1 MTKVKTEVT
10 LTLVKGVL
18 HVTLVFWV
26 VEVEGHFAQQ
36 ILWPI
41 AKYRCY
47 PETAKSKCNNIN
59 TLQKGLM
66 TTQFKLLSKFDT
78 TQSLKSYNCNNKQ

>member
-1 MTKVKTEVT
+1 MTQVKTEVT

-26 VEVEGHFAQQ
+26 VEVEGYFAQQ

-41 AKYRCY
+41 AKYRRY
-47 PETAKSKCNNIN
+47 PETAKSKCNNISM
-59 TLQKGLM
+59 LEKGLM
-66 TTQFKLLSKFDT
+66 TPQFNT
-78 TQSLKSYNCNNKQ
+78 TFKIWNNAIAEIIQLQ